1 MNSLNRYSKASLE
14 QNNFPTKQYDRETEG
29 WKKILG
35 LLQQENIVQK
45 NKLAEIL
52 KNNTRHDGQLLEK
65 AEQYQSRFLQQDE
78 AFRLMFN
85 DIGEYERLEEGIS
98 SWDKA
103 ELRKINKTRNKL
115 KKETKN
121 LEINFT
127 KLRSE
132 FNNFLG

>member
-1 MNSLNRYSKASLE
+1 MNSLNPYKKASTE
-14 QNNFPTKQYDRETEG
+14 QNIFPTKQYDRETEA

-45 NKLAEIL
+45 NRLAEIL
-52 KNNTRHDGQLLEK
+52 KNNTMHDGQLLEK

-78 AFRLMFN
+78 AFRLMFK

-103 ELRKINKTRNKL
+103 DLKRINATRNKL
-115 KKETKN
+115 KKETKS

-127 KLRSE
+127 NLRSE